1 MEIRDSK
8 MSLVFFI
15 LYICKMKKIMKEK
28 NQVVPDEVLSKEFL
42 SQFKTEADVSK
53 FLKQLHAQV
62 LEKMLEGEMD
72 AYLGYEKNSVAGN
85 NSGNS
90 RNGSYPKK
98 IQTDHGEAVIS
109 IPRDRNG
116 QFEPIAVPKHESRGL
131 SIEKLVI
138 SLYAKGMSVSDI
150 IA

>member
-1 MEIRDSK
+1 
-8 MSLVFFI
+8 
-15 LYICKMKKIMKEK
+15 MKKIMKEK

-62 LEKMLEGEMD
+62 LGKRCLKAKWMPIWVMK
-72 AYLGYEKNSVAGN
+72 KNSVAGN

-90 RNGSYPKK
+90 RNGNYPKK
-98 IQTDHGEAVIS
+98 IQTEHGEAVIF

-116 QFEPIAVPKHESRGL
+116 QFEPIAVTQ
-131 SIEKLVI
+131 
-138 SLYAKGMSVSDI
+138 A
-150 IA
+150 